1 MEERAIKAK
10 NLFMDGYNCA
20 QSVLCAYCDE
30 TGMNFEEAVKLASSF
45 GGGMGRLREVCGA
58 VTGMFMIAGLKYGY
72 TSPNDDETKAKH
84 YELIQSLA
92 KQFKE
97 ENGSI
102 ICRELLELGEEQ
114 QGPVP
119 DKRTADY
126 YQHRRCAT
134 LIENAGKMLDELI
147 KNKNMEEKQ

>member
-1 MEERAIKAK
+1 MEPRAQKAK
-10 NLFMDGYNCA
+10 ALFMDGYNCA

-30 TGMNFEEAVKLASSF
+30 AGMDFKEAVKLSSSF

-72 TSPNDDETKAKH
+72 ISPNDDEAKAKH

-92 KQFKE
+92 KRFKE

-102 ICRELLELGEEQ
+102 ICRELLEIGEAE

-126 YQHRRCAT
+126 YQHRRCAR
-134 LIENAGKMLDELI
+134 LVENAGKILDELI
-147 KNKNMEEKQ
+147 ENKKTD

>member
-1 MEERAIKAK
+1 MEPRALKAK
-10 NLFMDGYNCA
+10 ELFLEGYNCA
-20 QSVLCAYCDE
+20 QSVLCAYCEE
-30 TGMNFEEAVKLASSF
+30 TGMNFKEAVKLASSF

-58 VTGMFMIAGLKYGY
+58 VTGMFMVTGLKYGY

-92 KQFKE
+92 KRFKE

-102 ICRELLELGEEQ
+102 ICRELLELGEAE

-126 YQHRRCAT
+126 YQHRRCAQYV
-134 LIENAGKMLDELI
+134 ENAGKILDELI
-147 KNKNMEEKQ
+147 ESTKSSE

>member
-1 MEERAIKAK
+1 MEKCALKAK
-10 NLFMDGYNCA
+10 ELFMEGYNCA
-20 QSVLCAYCDE
+20 QSVLCAYCGE
-30 TGMNFEEAVKLASSF
+30 TGMDFEEAVKLASSF

-58 VTGMFMIAGLKYGY
+58 VTGMFMVAGLKYGY

-92 KQFKE
+92 KRFKE

-102 ICRELLELGEEQ
+102 ICRDLLELGEVE

-126 YQHRRCAT
+126 YQHRRCAK
-134 LIENAGKMLDELI
+134 LIENAGNMLDELI
-147 KNKNMEEKQ
+147 ENKSKEIKL